1 MKTGTLVLLIVG
13 LAVAGFVGFKIFAQ
27 KSAEKK
33 APPVSGAASGPAAGP
48 GIVNPAPASYGAK
61 VTNTLNNALNLTKT
75 GLEIYSGFRG
85 TK

>member
-1 MKTGTLVLLIVG
+1 MKTSTLILLLVG
-13 LAVAGFVGFKIFAQ
+13 LAVAGFIGYKVFSRS
-27 KSAEKK
+27 SAEKK

-61 VTNTLNNALNLTKT
+61 ITNTLNNALNLTKT
-75 GLEIYSGFRG
+75 GLEIYQGFRG